1 MQVSDNPFGDS
12 NLDEI
17 ATPPHR
23 TLIWGTVREA
33 LDMAVP
39 ADVAPVGCTMEDPS
53 VGTPIF
59 PMRYGAD
66 IDMAIFKGIV
76 AGALAS
82 VSAQKVAYI
91 SSEDMGSNLLNSDW
105 EPKSASGAEMS
116 KNLDD
121 YDSLPDAI
129 AACYYGHIEATNGGS
144 IDLSTEPGD
153 DFPFIYSYIVQVRIY
168 KWPSADMSYM
178 ITVHLEGEGG
188 PPTDFYFVRN

>member
-1 MQVSDNPFGDS
+1 MQVNDNPFGDQPS
-12 NLDEI
+12 NLDE
-17 ATPPHR
+17 AG
-23 TLIWGTVREA
+23 LVWGTVREA
-33 LDMAVP
+33 LDAAVP
-39 ADVAPVGCTMEDPS
+39 PDVAPVG
-53 VGTPIF
+53 VGGPLPEGQFTQNLPKGGDF
-59 PMRYGAD
+59 
-66 IDMAIFKGIV
+66 DMAILKGIV

-121 YDSLPDAI
+121 YDNLPDAI

-144 IDLSTEPGD
+144 IDLSTEPTAEN
-153 DFPFIYSYIVQVRIY
+153 PYIYSYIVQVRIY

-188 PPTDFYFVRN
+188 PPTDFYFVRNDV